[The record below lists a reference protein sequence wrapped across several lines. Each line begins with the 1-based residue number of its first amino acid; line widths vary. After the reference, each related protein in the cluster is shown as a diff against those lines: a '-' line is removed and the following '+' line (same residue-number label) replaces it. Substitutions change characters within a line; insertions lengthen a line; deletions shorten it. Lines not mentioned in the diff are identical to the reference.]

1 MLITWT
7 FCTYWIE
14 LKQKAEGGIQK
25 CEEFGDQLD
34 FFMLSMDI
42 ICRLHCKRVFFFQS
56 CNQTKIIRM
65 FYKEKTIPKI
75 WKLH

>member
-1 MLITWT
+1 MLITWS
-7 FCTYWIE
+7 FCTYWSE

-42 ICRLHCKRVFFFQS
+42 ICRLHCKRVFFF
-56 CNQTKIIRM
+56 KVVI
-65 FYKEKTIPKI
+65 
-75 WKLH
+75 KLRLLEYVLQRKNNS